1 MSVVTIILFGA
12 GIVFAFIMLYVA
24 NKKKTKTIAEE
35 LNFYKQEKE
44 YASEAMMVLSKE
56 FDIIYA
62 NQAAKELFVITGDKG
77 SLRATK
83 EIELK
88 ADGSD
93 PVGFFQALKIKCEVE
108 KDNFHL
114 HNALLVDSGKM
125 KQVNIYVD
133 KNRWNIE
140 GTITCIV
147 DMHSISSVAESHLPK
162 DGSIDFFTGIPSQFS
177 AMSDINS
184 FVMKSQKSS
193 ESFALFLVG
202 IDNFMELQATLGQA
216 YINQLIKSLAL
227 FLTNRLD
234 EKFKV
239 YKMDCDK
246 FLLILEN
253 AGEDN
258 FIRHEARDMIT
269 DIIRYYKNND
279 KMRITT
285 SVGIAKYPRHGGNAA
300 KLIDHVYI
308 ALTQAQKES
317 NSNIEF
323 LTSDYQTLH
332 KDEVKMNEEISKG
345 LKNHEFFLYYQP
357 AFDLETEEM
366 IGVEALMRW
375 DHPEHGI
382 ISADKFLDIAEK
394 TGLIVDIGEYAFKEA
409 ISQRKKW
416 DDEELRDVKITL
428 NLSLKEMQVDMFV
441 PRLQILFH
449 EYSIEP
455 GRFNLDISEES
466 AMHNIEKTI
475 MDFKIFKELGVSL
488 SIDNF
493 GASKS
498 SIKHLQELPLD
509 MIKLDRS
516 LVFDIYNNMDHQIIV
531 KAMIKMIHS
540 FGFKASAEGIE
551 TSKESSL
558 MYDLDCDYAQ
568 GYLFSKPLS
577 AYEFAELI
585 R

>member
-1 MSVVTIILFGA
+1 MSTAEVAFLTAAIVALII
-12 GIVFAFIMLYVA
+12 VLYVLH
-24 NKKKTKTIAEE
+24 KKKIKRISEE
-35 LNFYKQEKE
+35 LNFFKQEKE
-44 YASEAMMVLSKE
+44 YVHEVMMVLSKE

-62 NQAAKELFVITGDKG
+62 NQAAKELFEITGESG
-77 SLRATK
+77 NLSATK
-83 EIELK
+83 SFEVK
-88 ADGSD
+88 ADSSD
-93 PVGFFQALKIKCEVE
+93 AVDFFEALKSKCSSE
-108 KDNFHL
+108 KESFHL
-114 HNALLVDSGKM
+114 HNALLVESGKM

-133 KNRWNIE
+133 RNRWNVDH
-140 GTITCIV
+140 TITCII
-147 DMHSISSVAESHLPK
+147 DMHSISTAPEAHIQK
-162 DGSIDFFTGIPSQFS
+162 DGSIDFFTGIPSQFL

-184 FVMKSQKSS
+184 VVMKSQKSS
-193 ESFALFLVG
+193 ESFSLFLVG
-202 IDNFMELQATLGQA
+202 IDSFTELQATLGQA
-216 YINQLIKSLAL
+216 YVNQLIKSLAL
-227 FLTNRLD
+227 FLTDRYD

-246 FLLILEN
+246 FLLVMEH
-253 AGEDN
+253 AGDDS

-269 DIIRYYKNND
+269 EIIRYYKNND
-279 KMRITT
+279 KMRITA

-308 ALTQAQKES
+308 ALAKAQNES

-323 LTSDYQTLH
+323 LTSDYQTMH
-332 KDEVKMNEEISKG
+332 KDEVRMNEEISKG
-345 LKNHEFFLYYQP
+345 LKNREFFLYYQP
-357 AFDLETEEM
+357 AFDLESEEM

-416 DDEELRDVKITL
+416 DSEGLRDVKITL

-441 PRLQILFH
+441 SKLKILFN
-449 EYSIEP
+449 EYGIAPS
-455 GRFNLDISEES
+455 RFNLDISEES
-466 AMHNIEKTI
+466 AMYNVEKTI
-475 MDFKIFKELGVSL
+475 MDFKIFKELGLTL

-493 GASKS
+493 GGGKS

-509 MIKLDRS
+509 TIKIDRS
-516 LVFDIYNNMDHQIIV
+516 LIFDIYNNIDHQIIV
-531 KAMIKMIHS
+531 RAMIKMIHS

-577 AYEFAELI
+577 AYEFSELI